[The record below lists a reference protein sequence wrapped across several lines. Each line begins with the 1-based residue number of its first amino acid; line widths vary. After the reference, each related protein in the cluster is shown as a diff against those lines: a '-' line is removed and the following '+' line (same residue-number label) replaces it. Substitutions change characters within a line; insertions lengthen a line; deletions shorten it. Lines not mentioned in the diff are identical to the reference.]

1 MWYSKFALIS
11 TLLKSNV
18 IFFMPTCLQFLFK
31 FHRLLM
37 TSKSPSAGC
46 VCRPLQDVADISS
59 GVSVSV
65 RKRAT

>member
-18 IFFMPTCLQFLFK
+18 IFLCLHVCSFYLNFIACLTK
-31 FHRLLM
+31 
-37 TSKSPSAGC
+37 C